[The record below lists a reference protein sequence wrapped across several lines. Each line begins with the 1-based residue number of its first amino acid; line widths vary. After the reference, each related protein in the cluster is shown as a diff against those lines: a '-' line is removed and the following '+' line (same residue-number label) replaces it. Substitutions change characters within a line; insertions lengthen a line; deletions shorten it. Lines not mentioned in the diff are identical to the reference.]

1 MCSTAAWPLH
11 GRDDN
16 CCCRV
21 GGGGLCAAGAAASAT
36 TTATVR
42 MLTTMSCVTHGT
54 LPAKNGGK
62 VKPTAVQRASASSS
76 PLNSA
81 LEKAN
86 LFGCSRDMR
95 MRRRQRC
102 LPNTQSIARA
112 LHGPRHIPSLLV
124 ADADVVQGCSN
135 VGVTRRQ
142 NPSEKLQRALL
153 HRQRIFMST
162 EGNVCSCQTGLLII
176 GRGRGSHRNTDVGV

>member
-1 MCSTAAWPLH
+1 MLPTRA
-11 GRDDN
+11 
-16 CCCRV
+16 
-21 GGGGLCAAGAAASAT
+21 GGVA
-36 TTATVR
+36 
-42 MLTTMSCVTHGT
+42 
-54 LPAKNGGK
+54 LPACDSTRRALRLSEYAQRFISQPARLQQKAGGK

-86 LFGCSRDMR
+86 MFSCSREMR

-102 LPNTQSIARA
+102 LPNTQSLARA

-142 NPSEKLQRALL
+142 NPSSKLQRALL

-162 EGNVCSCQTGLLII
+162 EGTVCFCEVVHGAADIRMV
-176 GRGRGSHRNTDVGV
+176 GRQNPSVKRDAARM